1 MSNQIICPTSGVQIN
16 ETKVRLVAGLV
27 LLIAVVYLLTN
38 WLALPLLLFV
48 DFGLRSTDLGKYS
61 PLGTIADGL
70 VNTFHLPYKG
80 TDQAPKQ
87 FAARIGF
94 GFAILIMVLHIA
106 GVSTLLAV
114 SVLAVFAALESIV
127 GFCAGCYVYT
137 YYLRL
142 FAKVND

>member
-1 MSNQIICPTSGVQIN
+1 MSNQIICPTSGVQVN

-27 LLIAVVYLLTN
+27 LLIAIGYWLTN
-38 WLALPLLLFV
+38 WSVLPLLLFA

-61 PLGTIADGL
+61 PLGAIANGV
-70 VNTFHLPYKG
+70 VNALHLPYKG

-94 GFAILIMVLHIA
+94 GFAILISVLHLA
-106 GVSTLLAV
+106 GISALIPVG
-114 SVLAVFAALESIV
+114 VLIVFAALESIV

-137 YYLRL
+137 YYIRL
-142 FAKVND
+142 FSKIND